1 MAIRILKNEDGC
13 FRRIWYGRLTRN
25 GQKVDVKLD
34 VGPIKGEI
42 PETPGG
48 QWDRNAKG
56 DEAFERSRDEAEKAF
71 LALVKD
77 DGKRRRSLERL
88 ENERRALTGQG
99 FGRTPLSALFAK
111 WSAIKRQK
119 PPTEIRRGIAK
130 TTFSGFAAFADTFAR
145 KRGKTCSSLE
155 DVSPEM
161 AAAYFEKLKGQY
173 AWETAKGRFSLM
185 RNAWRRFARAN
196 GETNP
201 FDGVILRGGAKDER
215 ARISRV
221 PLTLAQAKR
230 LFEIVREKRP
240 SLFPLVACA
249 ATTGLRLGDAVA
261 LKWSDIALERNAAA
275 RKKGRFGTIGVR
287 EGLAT
292 SKTGARV
299 VLPIIEPFASVLR
312 DMDAKRDDRDEY
324 LFPAELD
331 RYNHTSKSKS
341 GKTNFSLRSGLVRE
355 IKPFFAL
362 AVADE
367 DKKKTAEKE
376 DVEDVKEP
384 KTLEETLAL
393 VEAARFAPTKAKRL
407 RMVAE
412 VRFTGAKAKQIAED
426 LGLSPAQVSADLRTL
441 EELTGDKLR
450 SSEMGRREAELG
462 TAKRELVKL
471 TRKGGAP
478 GRRAA
483 SIFGWHSLRATFVV
497 LAVEAGVPLAYVEKA
512 VGHATTNM
520 TLQYF
525 NPTGQ
530 HAAATIGNRLGSALA
545 ATLADNGEIV
555 EERPAALPA
564 PSLEEQID
572 ALPAEQKKA
581 LARRLL
587 GL

>member
-1 MAIRILKNEDGC
+1 MATRILKNADGS
-13 FRRIWYGRLTRN
+13 FRRVWYGRLTRN
-25 GQKVDVKLD
+25 GRKVDIKLD

-42 PETPGG
+42 PTTPGG

-56 DEAFERSRDEAEKAF
+56 DAAFERSREAAEKAF
-71 LALVKD
+71 LELVKG
-77 DGKRRRSLERL
+77 DGKRRQSLERL
-88 ENERRALTGQG
+88 ENARRALTGQG
-99 FGRTPLSALFAK
+99 FVRTPLSTLFSK

-119 PPTEIRRGIAK
+119 PPTEIRKGIAK
-130 TTFSGFAAFADTFAR
+130 TTFSNFAAFADTFAR
-145 KRGKTCSSLE
+145 KCGKTCTTLE

-221 PLTLAQAKR
+221 PLTLNQAKR

-261 LKWSDIALERNAAA
+261 LKWSDIELERNPAAH
-275 RKKGRFGTIGVR
+275 KNGRFGTIGLR

-312 DMDAKRDDRDEY
+312 DMNARRDDRDEY
-324 LFPAELD
+324 LFPAELE
-331 RYNHTSKSKS
+331 RYNHASKSKS

-362 AVADE
+362 AVADDTKARLE
-367 DKKKTAEKE
+367 Q
-376 DVEDVKEP
+376 VEEVKEP
-384 KTLEETLAL
+384 KTLDETLAL
-393 VEAARFAPTKAKRL
+393 IEAARFAPTKAKRL

-412 VRFTGAKAKQIAED
+412 VRATGAKAKTISQD

-450 SSEMGRREAELG
+450 SSDMGRRESELG

-471 TRKGGAP
+471 TRRGGAP
-478 GRRAA
+478 GRQAA
-483 SIFGWHSLRATFVV
+483 SIYGWHSLRATFVV
-497 LAVEAGVPLAYVEKA
+497 LALEAGVPLAYVEKA

-530 HAAATIGNRLGSALA
+530 HAAAAIGSRLGSALA
-545 ATLADNGEIV
+545 ATLAADGEIV

-572 ALPAEQKKA
+572 ALSADEKKA
-581 LARRLL
+581 LARHLL

>member
-1 MAIRILKNEDGC
+1 MATRILKNADGS
-13 FRRIWYGRLTRN
+13 FRRVWYGRLTRN
-25 GQKVDVKLD
+25 GRKVDIRLD
-34 VGPIKGEI
+34 VGPIRGKI
-42 PETPGG
+42 PTTPGG

-56 DEAFERSRDEAEKAF
+56 DEAFERSREAAEKAF
-71 LALVKD
+71 LELVKG
-77 DGKRRRSLERL
+77 DGKRRKSLERL

-99 FGRTPLSALFAK
+99 FGRTSLSTLFSK
-111 WSAIKRQK
+111 WNAIKRQK

-130 TTFSGFAAFADTFAR
+130 TTFSNFAAFADTFAR
-145 KRGKTCSSLE
+145 KQGKTCASLE
-155 DVSPEM
+155 DISPEM

-201 FDGVILRGGAKDER
+201 FDGVILRGGANDER

-312 DMDAKRDDRDEY
+312 DLDAKRDDRDEY
-324 LFPAELD
+324 LFPAELA
-331 RYNHTSKSKS
+331 RYNHASKSKS

-367 DKKKTAEKE
+367 DGKIKTKAKNT
-376 DVEDVKEP
+376 EDVKEP

-393 VEAARFAPTKAKRL
+393 IEAAHFAPAKAGRLSKIAKERLAGFKAK
-407 RMVAE
+407 
-412 VRFTGAKAKQIAED
+412 TIAED
-426 LGLSPAQVSADLRTL
+426 LELSPAQVSADLRTL
-441 EELTGDKLR
+441 EEITGDKLR
-450 SSEMGRREAELG
+450 SPDMGRREAELG
-462 TAKRELVKL
+462 TARRELVKL
-471 TRKGGAP
+471 TRRGGAK

-483 SIFGWHSLRATFVV
+483 SIYGWHSLRATFVV
-497 LAVEAGVPLAYVEKA
+497 LAIEAGVPLAYVEKA
-512 VGHATTNM
+512 VGHATASM

-525 NPTGQ
+525 NPTGR
-530 HAAATIGNRLGSALA
+530 HAAAAIGSRLGAALA
-545 ATLADNGEIV
+545 ATLAADGEIV
-555 EERPAALPA
+555 EEHPAALPA

>member
-1 MAIRILKNEDGC
+1 MATRILKNADGS
-13 FRRIWYGRLTRN
+13 FRRVWYGRLTRN
-25 GQKVDVKLD
+25 GRKVDIKLD

-42 PETPGG
+42 PTTPGG

-56 DEAFERSRDEAEKAF
+56 DAAFERSREAAEKAF
-71 LALVKD
+71 LELVKG
-77 DGKRRRSLERL
+77 DGKRRQSLERL
-88 ENERRALTGQG
+88 ENARRALTGQG
-99 FGRTPLSALFAK
+99 FVRTPLSTLFSK

-119 PPTEIRRGIAK
+119 PPTEIRKGIAK
-130 TTFSGFAAFADTFAR
+130 TTFSNFAAFADTFAR
-145 KRGKTCSSLE
+145 KCGKTCTTLE

-221 PLTLAQAKR
+221 PLTLNQAKR

-261 LKWSDIALERNAAA
+261 LKWSDIELERNPAAH
-275 RKKGRFGTIGVR
+275 KNGRFGTIGLR

-324 LFPAELD
+324 LFPAELE
-331 RYNHTSKSKS
+331 RYNHASKSKS

-362 AVADE
+362 AVAD
-367 DKKKTAEKE
+367 DAKTRPEQ
-376 DVEDVKEP
+376 VEEVKEP
-384 KTLEETLAL
+384 KTLDETLAL
-393 VEAARFAPTKAKRL
+393 IEAARFAPTKAKRL

-412 VRFTGAKAKQIAED
+412 VRATGAKAKTISQD

-450 SSEMGRREAELG
+450 SSDMGRRESELG

-471 TRKGGAP
+471 TRRGGAP
-478 GRRAA
+478 GRQAA
-483 SIFGWHSLRATFVV
+483 SIYGWHSLRATFVV
-497 LAVEAGVPLAYVEKA
+497 LALEAGVPLAYVEKA

-530 HAAATIGNRLGSALA
+530 HAAAAIGSRLGSALA
-545 ATLADNGEIV
+545 ETLAADGEII

-572 ALPAEQKKA
+572 ALPAEEKKA

>member
-1 MAIRILKNEDGC
+1 MATRLLKNADGS
-13 FRRIWYGRLTRN
+13 FRRVWYGRLTRN
-25 GQKVDVKLD
+25 GRKVDIKLD
-34 VGPIKGEI
+34 VGPVKGTI
-42 PETPGG
+42 PVTPGG
-48 QWDRNAKG
+48 QWDRSAKG
-56 DEAFERSRDEAEKAF
+56 DKAFERSREAAEKAF
-71 LALVKD
+71 IELVKG
-77 DGKRRRSLERL
+77 DGKRRKSLERL

-99 FGRTPLSALFAK
+99 FGRTSLSALFSK

-119 PPTEIRRGIAK
+119 PPTEIRKGIAK
-130 TTFSGFAAFADTFAR
+130 TTFSNFAAFADTFAR
-145 KRGKTCSSLE
+145 KRGKTCASLE

-201 FDGVILRGGAKDER
+201 FDGVILRGGANDER

-221 PLTLAQAKR
+221 PLTLDQAKR
-230 LFEIVREKRP
+230 LFDIVREKRP

-275 RKKGRFGTIGVR
+275 RRRGRFGTIGVR

-312 DMDAKRDDRDEY
+312 DMDTKRDDRDEY
-324 LFPAELD
+324 LFPAELA
-331 RYNHTSKSKS
+331 RYNHVSKSKS

-367 DKKKTAEKE
+367 DVKSANEE
-376 DVEDVKEP
+376 PIEDVKEP
-384 KTLEETLAL
+384 KTLEEALAL
-393 VEAARFAPTKAKRL
+393 VEAACFAPTKAKRL
-407 RMVAE
+407 RKVAE
-412 VRFTGAKAKQIAED
+412 ERFAGFNAKTIADD

-441 EELTGDKLR
+441 EEMTGDKLR

-483 SIFGWHSLRATFVV
+483 SIYGWHSLRATFVV
-497 LAVEAGVPLAYVEKA
+497 LALEAGVPLAYVEKA

-530 HAAATIGNRLGSALA
+530 HAAAAIGSRLGSALA
-545 ATLADNGEIV
+545 AALSNGGEIV

-572 ALPAEQKKA
+572 ALPAEEKKA